1 MRYSLEKPKPLHLLY
16 GKPTHCHWCTGLLKG
31 LREIYKENHRERHY
45 CSQECLR
52 EGEERA
58 AQYAIAGSR
67 LQSHWY
73 VAVAGMLAVFMIAF
87 ASTPRGKAQDQ
98 AEHQQAGHH
107 HPFHKDFYSKW
118 KVPGDPNASCCNARI
133 EQDGKETGD
142 CEPAKTEV
150 RNGSWYVWI
159 RQVKKWERVYDT
171 QIVRDPNPNI
181 FDAHVCWT
189 QPRGIICF
197 KPPDTGG

>member
-1 MRYSLEKPKPLHLLY
+1 MRYSLEKPKPIHLLN
-16 GKPTHCHWCTGLLKG
+16 GEPTRCHWCAGLLKRLG
-31 LREIYKENHRERHY
+31 NIYKGQNCERYY
-45 CSQECLR
+45 CSQKCLKD
-52 EGEERA
+52 GEERA

-67 LQSHWY
+67 FHSRWY
-73 VAVAGMLAVFMIAF
+73 VAVAGMLAVLLIAF
-87 ASTPRGKAQDQ
+87 ASTPRARAQDQ
-98 AEHQQAGHH
+98 AEHDQAEHH

-118 KVPGDPNASCCNARI
+118 KEPGNPNASCCNARI

-142 CEPAKTEV
+142 CEPAKAEV

-159 RQVKKWERVYDT
+159 RQVKEWERVDDT
-171 QIVRDPNPNI
+171 QIVRYPNPNI

-189 QPRGIICF
+189 QSRGIICF

>member
-1 MRYSLEKPKPLHLLY
+1 MRYSLEKPKPLHFLN
-16 GKPTHCHWCTGLLKG
+16 GEPTQCHWCAGLLKP
-31 LREIYKENHRERHY
+31 HRWL
-45 CSQECLR
+45 SLP
-52 EGEERA
+52 
-58 AQYAIAGSR
+58 IT
-67 LQSHWY
+67 LD
-73 VAVAGMLAVFMIAF
+73 VAVAGMIAVLLIAF
-87 ASTPRGKAQDQ
+87 ASTPRARAQDQ
-98 AEHQQAGHH
+98 AEHDQAEHH
-107 HPFHKDFYSKW
+107 HPFHKNFYSKW
-118 KVPGDPNASCCNARI
+118 KEPGNPNASCCNARI

-142 CEPAKTEV
+142 CEPAKAEV